1 MRNALLAQKIL
12 ETVSQLPDD
21 KACEVLD
28 FAAFVAQRNHVSD
41 WRDLQNTQLTALTD
55 LWDNDEDEVWNE
67 A

>member
-1 MRNALLAQKIL
+1 MRNALLTQKIL

-21 KACEVLD
+21 QAREVLD
-28 FAAFVAQRNHVSD
+28 FATFVSQRIHLSD
-41 WRDLQNTQLTALTD
+41 WHDLQNAQLTALTE

>member
-1 MRNALLAQKIL
+1 MRNALLTQKIL

-21 KACEVLD
+21 QAREVLD
-28 FAAFVAQRNHVSD
+28 FATFVSQRIRLGD
-41 WRDLQNTQLTALTD
+41 WHDLQNAQLTALTE

>member
-1 MRNALLAQKIL
+1 MRNALLTQKIL

-21 KACEVLD
+21 QVREVLD
-28 FAAFVAQRNHVSD
+28 FATFVSQRNRLSD
-41 WRDLQNTQLTALTD
+41 WHDLQNAQLTALTE

>member
-1 MRNALLAQKIL
+1 MRNALLTQKIL

-21 KACEVLD
+21 QAREVLD
-28 FAAFVAQRNHVSD
+28 FATFVAQRNGLGD
-41 WRDLQNTQLTALTD
+41 WHDLQNAQLTALTE